1 MNPEIV
7 FSRIDLP
14 ISNSIA
20 LQVLTDTHLGRLVRD
35 CPAVSIKHLRQ
46 RVDQAISSA
55 HSTSKL
61 PPVESFALHR
71 ELVKGLPAEAMFI
84 AIAMAFDTVQ
94 EGLAFF
100 GLSKNLSHLR
110 IGRHLDPGEC
120 EKALR
125 VGRIVLLAAYV
136 LNSAA
141 EARTY
146 LKAPNFALGGAAPRD
161 LLMTAVGAELVL
173 NELQTQADCGPI

>member
-1 MNPEIV
+1 MNPDKV

-14 ISNSIA
+14 ISNSMA
-20 LQVLTDTHLGRLVRD
+20 LQLLTDDDLGKQVRD
-35 CPAVSIKHLRQ
+35 CTALSIKHLRPS
-46 RVDQAISSA
+46 VDQAIFSSY
-55 HSTSKL
+55 STSKL
-61 PPVESFALHR
+61 PPVDSFALHR
-71 ELVKGLPAEAMFI
+71 KLVEGLPGEAMFI
-84 AIAMAFDTVQ
+84 AVAMAFDTVQ
-94 EGLAFF
+94 EGHAFF
-100 GLSKNLSHLR
+100 GLSKNLSHLG
-110 IGRHLDPGEC
+110 IGRHLNPGES

-125 VGRIVLLAAYV
+125 VGRIILLAAYV

-146 LKAPNFALGGAAPRD
+146 LKAPNFALGGTAPRD

>member
-7 FSRIDLP
+7 FSRIDFL

-20 LQVLTDTHLGRLVRD
+20 LQMLTDAHLGTQVRD
-35 CPAVSIKHLRQ
+35 CPPVSIKRLRQ
-46 RVDQAISSA
+46 PVDQAISSSY
-55 HSTSKL
+55 STSKL
-61 PPVESFALHR
+61 PPVDSFALHR
-71 ELVKGLPAEAMFI
+71 KLVEGLPGEAMFI

-100 GLSKNLSHLR
+100 GLSKNSSHQR
-110 IGRHLDPGEC
+110 IGKRLNSSES

-125 VGRIVLLAAYV
+125 VGHIVLLAAHL

-146 LKAPNFALGGAAPRD
+146 FKTPNIALGGVAPRD
-161 LLMTAVGAELVL
+161 LMMTAVGAELVL
-173 NELQTQADCGPI
+173 NELQTHADCGPI